1 MRVWGGWVGFLF
13 GSLSLSKN
21 KKENKKNKPKSCVER
36 RRSYRWAV
44 KGAAGDGHVE
54 GHMSVDGTN
63 FVYML
68 VNAAKELDARVQSL
82 EEEVKALRAENK
94 ALRRER

>member
-1 MRVWGGWVGFLF
+1 MV
-13 GSLSLSKN
+13 
-21 KKENKKNKPKSCVER
+21 
-36 RRSYRWAV
+36 
-44 KGAAGDGHVE
+44 

-82 EEEVKALRAENK
+82 EEEVKALWAENK
-94 ALRRER
+94 ALRRRSGER